1 MDKIVD
7 NSVNYKQQWFDF
19 VDYTPHPGQLLLHN
33 PPKGEYHPEDNPNG
47 ARFIVACCGRRFG
60 KSYSAAR
67 EAEVIVTQA
76 NKVVWIV
83 GPSYNTSDKIFRIVY
98 DELVVQKGYK
108 PSHYSHKEQILKFNW
123 AGGQSIICGKS
134 AEHPSGLIGEG
145 CDLVIMDEASKI
157 PNLKRIWEMYI
168 RPTLSDKKGRAIFIS
183 TPDGYGTFY
192 DLYLRGKTQSGWYSF
207 NSPSW
212 FNTFAFP
219 DGEADPD
226 LKEARQTLSKE
237 LYEHQY
243 NAEITSLSGRIYG
256 DFTRHDNVGDYHY
269 NYNLPTFLSLD
280 FGYRMPGALFFQ
292 VAKGPDGLDHIYLI
306 DEIIHKEN
314 MRTLDLVNEIKARN
328 YRLVRVFGDP
338 AGYQVQASVGMGEA
352 EIFHQMTG
360 YRVYSVRDK
369 ASRNIN
375 SGISHVRNFILS
387 ADGTRRL
394 HISEKC
400 PGIIEDIES
409 YRYPDTKDGK
419 ELKEAPLKDGT
430 SDHGCDALRYFFI
443 NKFPIKNSK
452 IRTRKR

>member
-1 MDKIVD
+1 MD
-7 NSVNYKQQWFDF
+7 NSQNYKQQWFDF
-19 VDYTPHPGQLLLHN
+19 VDYTPHTGQLLLHN
-33 PPKGEYHPEDNPNG
+33 PPKGEYHPKTNPDG
-47 ARFIVACCGRRFG
+47 TRFIVACCGRRFG

-67 EAEVIVTQA
+67 EAEVVVTLA

-83 GPSYNTSDKIFRIVY
+83 APTYNTSEKIFRLVY
-98 DELVVQKGYK
+98 DELVIQKGYK

-134 AEHPSGLIGEG
+134 AEHPSSLIGEG

-192 DLYLRGKTQSGWYSF
+192 ELYLRGKTQDGWYSF

-212 FNTFAFP
+212 DNSFAFP
-219 DGEADPD
+219 EGEEDPD
-226 LKEARQTLSKE
+226 LQEARHTLSKE
-237 LYEHQY
+237 VYEQEY
-243 NAEITSLSGRIYG
+243 KAEFTSLSGRIYN
-256 DFTRHDNVGDYHY
+256 DFTRHDNVGNYHY
-269 NYNLPTFLSLD
+269 QHNLPTFLSLD

-292 VAKGPDGLDHIYLI
+292 VAKDQNGLEHIYLI

-314 MRTLDLVNEIKARN
+314 MRTSDLVDEIKTRN

-360 YRVYSVRDK
+360 HRVYSVRDN

-409 YRYPDTKDGK
+409 YRYPETKDGK
-419 ELKEAPLKDGT
+419 ELKNAPLKDGT

-443 NKFPIKNSK
+443 NKFPIKNSQ